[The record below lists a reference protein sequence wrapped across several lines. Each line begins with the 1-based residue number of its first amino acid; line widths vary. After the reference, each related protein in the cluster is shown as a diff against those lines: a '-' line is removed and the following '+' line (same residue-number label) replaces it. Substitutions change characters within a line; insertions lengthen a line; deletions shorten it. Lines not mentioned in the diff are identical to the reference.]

1 MQPIAIPSIYYT
13 HKTAEME
20 TQTHQPIN
28 ESIIHLNQHVQQM
41 TLCYNSLIL
50 DVQTNLLYTT
60 CLNSTKNITQNTTLT
75 NMCHNQQFH
84 CSMCTGT
91 VFLSLLKLRLLC
103 IMAVSSS
110 CTLGCYTYFCKSS
123 YSGAPLPWCVEVPPF
138 VIYPGGNPTCFE
150 SFLLYP
156 GVQRYIFTQGHIL
169 NMPIMSDLLNQ
180 DQL

>member
-1 MQPIAIPSIYYT
+1 MLQQSNTGCANKFIVHNLFKQHKKYNTEHTNQYVPQSI
-13 HKTAEME
+13 
-20 TQTHQPIN
+20 
-28 ESIIHLNQHVQQM
+28 V
-41 TLCYNSLIL
+41 SLQY
-50 DVQTNLLYTT
+50 VYW
-60 CLNSTKNITQNTTLT
+60 
-75 NMCHNQQFH
+75 H
-84 CSMCTGT
+84 CI
-91 VFLSLLKLRLLC
+91 SLAPQLKLRLLC
-103 IMAVSSS
+103 RMAVSSS